1 MDYSELIYLYIDGE
15 ASEAERTLLFS
26 ALATDAALQA
36 EFNDAFRMNSAVQ
49 KEIETTVPPPELT
62 SQVFEKAGFVTPD
75 EPSRKKAGWLALL
88 LLLMNS
94 RGIPLLTA
102 VGGALIMYGV
112 MRWNSGAEPSATIA
126 ANDASPQSISAPH
139 KFRDTTSATP
149 SIPNESIASQRI
161 IPTSSS
167 RIIPSERTHIPSEH
181 LNSQENTKKIV
192 PDLIPVRHTMSALH
206 SYRSSP
212 FGRDDWRRLT
222 APQNTLSLPADDF
235 ADLVMQVSGH
245 SGLQDRGDAS
255 PAMLNNMSISIASHL
270 SPNHLLGGQLGQESF
285 PIFSS
290 DGTFERN
297 VNVMWIGA
305 LYRYEMDG
313 IQALGGIQPFAQVV
327 AAGTRSGPLGKGTLG
342 VMWQPESRIILSFGL
357 EATALVYQFQSASY
371 GTQKLGMNY
380 GISVKF

>member
-49 KEIETTVPPPELT
+49 KEIETTLPPPELT
-62 SQVFEKAGFVTPD
+62 SQVFEKAGLVTTD

-88 LLLMNS
+88 LLLLNS

-102 VGGALIMYGV
+102 IGGALIMYGV

-126 ANDASPQSISAPH
+126 TNDASPQSISATQ
-139 KFRDTTSATP
+139 KFNDTTSATP
-149 SIPNESIASQRI
+149 SIPNVSSTSQRI

-167 RIIPSERTHIPSEH
+167 RSISSDRTALPSERQSI
-181 LNSQENTKKIV
+181 QEDTKEYVSVIT
-192 PDLIPVRHTMSALH
+192 PAHRTISALP
-206 SYRSSP
+206 SYRSP
-212 FGRDDWRRLT
+212 FGQDDWRSLT
-222 APQNTLSLPADDF
+222 APQNILSLPADDF

-245 SGLQDRGDAS
+245 SGLQNRGDVS
-255 PAMLNNMSISIASHL
+255 PATLNNMSISIASHL
-270 SPNHLLGGQLGQESF
+270 APNHLLGGQLGQESF